1 MKLGQLEKIMP
12 LAIIIA
18 ALLLVAPAFAA
29 GGAKEKVLLDTD
41 MVESFDDGVAMI
53 LLANA
58 PGIDLVGVTTL
69 TGNSWAAGGVA
80 YAIKQLEIEGKTDIP
95 VAMGFE
101 YPLRPGRHAGI
112 ATERNL
118 FGKGHDTWMGS
129 FGLEKPKSW
138 QEEYKKLYGGEPSM
152 KPDTRHA
159 VDFIIDTVRANPGE
173 ITIAAIGPCA
183 NLAVA
188 VLKAPDIVP
197 LIKRVVYMGGSFY
210 QQGNVTPTAE
220 FNWWFDPE
228 ATRIA
233 LRTPFKEQIIV
244 GLDVCEK
251 VIFRKAHY
259 DRILQTLGK
268 SGQAKIL
275 RSTFP
280 AQQFEKD
287 PKFTFFIW
295 DVIVSAIIIDPSLV
309 TKEVTA
315 FVDIN
320 DQYGLSYGQSIAYP
334 KHGPEGSR
342 QARIILEVDQ
352 DKLWNMINDKT
363 YWKSAQ

>member
-1 MKLGQLEKIMP
+1 MTLLRN
-12 LAIIIA
+12 IA
-18 ALLLVAPAFAA
+18 LPALVAAFLFVAPAFAA
-29 GGAKEKVLLDTD
+29 GAREKVLLDTD
-41 MVESFDDGVAMI
+41 MVEAFDDGVAMVM
-53 LLANA
+53 LANA

-69 TGNSWAAGGVA
+69 TGNSWAAAGVA
-80 YAIKQLEIEGKTDIP
+80 YAMKQLEIEGKTSIP

-101 YPLRPGRHAGI
+101 YPLRPHRHAGI
-112 ATERNL
+112 NVERKL
-118 FGKGHDTWMGS
+118 FGRGHDTWMGS
-129 FGLEKPKSW
+129 FGLEKPASW
-138 QEEYKKLYGGEPSM
+138 QAEYKKLYGGDPTM
-152 KPDTRHA
+152 KLDARHG

-228 ATRIA
+228 AAKIA
-233 LRTPFKEQIIV
+233 LRAPFKEQIIV

-251 VIFRKAHY
+251 VVFRKSHY
-259 DRILQTLGK
+259 DRLLQTLGK
-268 SGQAKIL
+268 SGQARVL

-287 PKFTFFIW
+287 PKFTFFVW

-309 TKEVTA
+309 TKEVAA

-334 KHGPEGSR
+334 KQGPEGSR
-342 QARIILEVDQ
+342 QARIILDINQ
-352 DKLWNMINDKT
+352 DKFWDMLNDKT
-363 YWKSAQ
+363 YWKSAR